1 MQPDASG
8 NINVTKPSEA
18 RGTKVGVGVAAGLTV
33 LGFVYYFNRKGWNG
47 EEPVEDPHK
56 IAGGASGPSQGI

>member
-1 MQPDASG
+1 M
-8 NINVTKPSEA
+8 
-18 RGTKVGVGVAAGLTV
+18 KVGVGMAAGLTV
-33 LGFVYYFNRKGWNG
+33 LGLVYYFNRKGWNG